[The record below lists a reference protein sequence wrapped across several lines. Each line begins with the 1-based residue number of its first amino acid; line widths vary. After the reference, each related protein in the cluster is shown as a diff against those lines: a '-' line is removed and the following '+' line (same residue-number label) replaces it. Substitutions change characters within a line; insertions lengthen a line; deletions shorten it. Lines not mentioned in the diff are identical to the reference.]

1 LCSGF
6 VAEKKG
12 KVWRL
17 NDWGLRRLAYKIK
30 KASKANYVL
39 MNIEIKASA
48 INELNTMLQKDE
60 RVIRHICITQK
71 EAITEASVPPPNYYP
86 ESGPD
91 AEAQEGDDDEEDE
104 EDDDDDEQEEEE
116 EEDSGS
122 EVDSSEDE
130 GEELVEGQGRFV
142 RF

>member
-1 LCSGF
+1 
-6 VAEKKG
+6 
-12 KVWRL
+12 
-17 NDWGLRRLAYKIK
+17 
-30 KASKANYVL
+30 

-91 AEAQEGDDDEEDE
+91 AEAQEGDDDEEE
-104 EDDDDDEQEEEE
+104 EV
-116 EEDSGS
+116 DSGS

-130 GEELVEGQGRFV
+130 GEEIVEGQGRFV

>member
-1 LCSGF
+1 
-6 VAEKKG
+6 
-12 KVWRL
+12 
-17 NDWGLRRLAYKIK
+17 
-30 KASKANYVL
+30 

-91 AEAQEGDDDEEDE
+91 AEVQEDDDNDDEDEDEEDE
-104 EDDDDDEQEEEE
+104 EEEV
-116 EEDSGS
+116 DSGS

-130 GEELVEGQGRFV
+130 GEEVVEGQGRFV